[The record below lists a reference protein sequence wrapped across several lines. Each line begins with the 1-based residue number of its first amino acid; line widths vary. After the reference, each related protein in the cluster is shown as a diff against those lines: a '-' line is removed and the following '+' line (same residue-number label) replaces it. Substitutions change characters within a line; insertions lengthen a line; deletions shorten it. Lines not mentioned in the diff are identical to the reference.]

1 MIFDKITFG
10 LDLYC
15 NMIGKQKYK
24 YVNISYLEQY
34 ITSDSY
40 NKYDFNIDTNYAL
53 SNNMYIGAYLD
64 ISKLTLDSDT
74 TKRLQRYSFSL
85 KLTSNF

>member
-24 YVNISYLEQY
+24 YVNISYLEKY

-53 SNNMYIGAYLD
+53 NNNMYLGAYLD
-64 ISKLTLDSDT
+64 MSKSTLNT
-74 TKRLQRYSFSL
+74 EAIKRP
-85 KLTSNF
+85 